1 MAKLMIDTY
10 KDNSFSPTALIKS
23 NAFVATINPTS
34 FSIAYKTFQNTDQAA
49 GTSNTNAKYE
59 KSLAPSLQIEFLFD
73 DTGVTDS
80 NPGNTLINKLKKLK
94 KASTNVTEKNYVT
107 QQITDFYAATGKFI
121 GNIHKPSNVILR
133 WGSSLASGASSNSAY
148 EFKGILTDLTMEYK
162 LFDSEGKPLRVVA
175 KATFS
180 ESISPELMK
189 TIDNT
194 NSPDLT
200 HKRTVQDGDTLPL
213 MTERI
218 YGDSKYYLE
227 VAKVNNLIDFRQL
240 KPGSEVYFP
249 PLDKK
254 E

>member
-10 KDNSFSPTALIKS
+10 KDNSFSPTALIRS

-34 FSIAYKTFQNTDQAA
+34 FSIAYKTFQNTDQAT

-73 DTGVTDS
+73 DTGVTES

-94 KASTNVTEKNYVT
+94 KVSSTTEENAVTK
-107 QQITDFYAATGKFI
+107 QITDFYGATGKFI
-121 GNIHKPSNVILR
+121 GTIHKPGNVILR

-189 TIDNT
+189 TINNT

-200 HKRTVQDGDTLPL
+200 HKRTVQDGDTLPI

-227 VAKVNNLIDFRQL
+227 VAKVNNLISFRQL
-240 KPGSEVYFP
+240 KPGTELYFP
-249 PLDKK
+249 PIEKTS
-254 E
+254 